1 MNLMILFCFV
11 SFAQENKVVIKYSI
25 SNEKSFEYKE
35 KVIDEENIIGK
46 TLKDTVFFKNK
57 LNLKL
62 YFIDDKIYLG
72 NQLVYCF
79 TNVQFYESLVFMSF
93 NDKEYLYLYP
103 HYYGRVGPYIWYG
116 LGTLIEIKKTPIIKE
131 KIDYFDEEELDQA
144 IKFKKYKLK
153 TTTKIACKS

>member
-1 MNLMILFCFV
+1 
-11 SFAQENKVVIKYSI
+11 NK
-25 SNEKSFEYKE
+25 
-35 KVIDEENIIGK
+35 
-46 TLKDTVFFKNK
+46 
-57 LNLKL
+57 
-62 YFIDDKIYLG
+62 
-72 NQLVYCF
+72 LVYCF
-79 TNVQFYESLVFMSF
+79 TNVQYYESLVFMSF

-131 KIDYFDEEELDQA
+131 KIDHFDEEELDQA